1 MSLAATPEGKNIIFK
16 KVRNGDFLPRTL
28 IEPKVEERIMLN
40 ISPKQKQ
47 EFTALTDKLEPV
59 STERQILIDTRLISF
74 NAQSKPVSVD
84 SGKMVFT
91 KNCSMCHS
99 IEHQGGAIG
108 PQLDGV
114 GKWGPR
120 ALAEKILDPNR
131 NISGAFRNYT
141 VTLKDGKVMSGLF
154 RRDEGEVTV
163 FADITGK
170 EFSVPKAEI
179 AEQKMSPYTLM
190 PDSFGSVL
198 SQDDFNAL
206 LTYLLNRD
214 AG

>member
-1 MSLAATPEGKNIIFK
+1 
-16 KVRNGDFLPRTL
+16 
-28 IEPKVEERIMLN
+28 
-40 ISPKQKQ
+40 
-47 EFTALTDKLEPV
+47 
-59 STERQILIDTRLISF
+59 
-74 NAQSKPVSVD
+74 
-84 SGKMVFT
+84 
-91 KNCSMCHS
+91 MCHS